1 MLKKLLLTAVLVVYS
16 SYSYSEDIT
25 PYFGTTG
32 NAAAGGH
39 SWSMGTVLPTPP
51 GLDINTVIYDY
62 TIQKD
67 VDDSVNVHV
76 QNENA
81 NGTGYIFRETDE
93 WKPGSLGGTEIRKVV
108 PVIPNI
114 PRSAWGDGSIE
125 VEGNGTVEDA
135 RVVYSYKIDPCY
147 DPQFDPNCP
156 GYITP
161 TPPEIEVF
169 DVSTLYDVTKD
180 ENVNLSSD
188 EQILLQENEEVVEEE
203 LDEDEE
209 EEEKRK
215 REYRLAML
223 ADTNASQLFAE
234 NQRIEEMNRAM
245 QVVVNNQYSNRSVP
259 GGQYNDTITL
269 VDAEITD
276 SKSGLRNGLAQQLLH
291 EKMISMQYKN

>member
-1 MLKKLLLTAVLVVYS
+1 MLKKLLLTAVLVAYS

-67 VDDSVNVHV
+67 VNDSVNVHV

-135 RVVYSYKIDPCY
+135 RVVYSYKVDPCY

-169 DVSTLYDVTKD
+169 DVSTLYDATKD
-180 ENVNLSSD
+180 ENVNLSND

>member
-1 MLKKLLLTAVLVVYS
+1 LVVYS

-291 EKMISMQYKN
+291 KKMISMQYKN